1 LFFPILIPQKFFVRQ
16 LFSTLLQQQFRIF
29 VTKTAL
35 YSAIIFFLMSQLFP
49 QQLFLNGVDISSLPQ
64 VEKSGGVFQSDGKSI
79 EPVVYFANS
88 GINCARIRLW
98 NSPADGYNN
107 LASDISL
114 AHRIKNAG
122 MDVLLDFHYSDTWAD
137 PSRQTKPAA
146 WAGLDFT
153 SLTDSVYSYTK
164 RVVSTCKSEGC
175 TPKYVQIGNEI
186 TCGFL
191 WDDGKVCNSGDSA
204 WEHFSQLLKS
214 AIKGIKD
221 VTTPSDSV
229 KIILHI
235 DRSGD
240 LTGAQWFFDH
250 IAAYNVPFDIIGLS
264 YYPWWHGN
272 LQSLQ
277 QTVDTLAL
285 KYVKDILI
293 VETAYP
299 WTLAAND
306 TTTNIVGSTN
316 QLLSGY
322 NATPAGQ
329 FSFIKDVISIVKN
342 IPNHKGIGVFYWEP
356 VWITTNQSGS
366 VWENN
371 ALFDF
376 TGNAL
381 PAIGAFSNSLGI
393 QPHTVSKTK
402 LFLYENFPNPFN
414 PSTTITYYVPELSRI
429 NMAVYN
435 ILGKEVETLVNE
447 VKSPGTYSIDFNAAT
462 LPGGVYFYTLR
473 NGSNSLTR
481 KMILLK

>member
-1 LFFPILIPQKFFVRQ
+1 MAK
-16 LFSTLLQQQFRIF
+16 
-29 VTKTAL
+29 KTIYL
-35 YSAIIFFLMSQLFP
+35 VIIFLLTSRLFP
-49 QQLFLNGVDISSLPQ
+49 QQFFLNGVDFSSLPQ
-64 VEKSGGVFQSDGKSI
+64 VEKAGGGFQSSGKSI
-79 EPVVYFANS
+79 DPIVFFANS

-98 NSPADGYNN
+98 NSPADGYDN

-122 MDVLLDFHYSDTWAD
+122 MDILLDFHYSDTWAD

-146 WAGLDFT
+146 WADLDFI
-153 SLTDSVYSYTK
+153 SLNDSVYSYTK
-164 RVVSTCKSEGC
+164 QVVSTCKSEGC
-175 TPKYVQIGNEI
+175 TPKYIQIGNEI

-191 WDDGKVCNSGDSA
+191 WDDGKVCNPGDSA
-204 WEHFSQLLKS
+204 WGHFSQLLKS
-214 AIKGIKD
+214 AIKGIED

-240 LTGAQWFFDH
+240 LAGAQWFFDH
-250 IAAYNVPFDIIGLS
+250 MAAYNVPFDIIGLS

-272 LQSLQ
+272 LQSLR

-285 KYVKDILI
+285 KYDKDILI

-306 TTTNIVGSTN
+306 TATNIVGSTN

-322 NATPAGQ
+322 NATPADQ
-329 FSFIKDVISIVKN
+329 FSFVKDVISIVKN
-342 IPNHKGIGVFYWEP
+342 IPNHRGIGVFYWEP
-356 VWITTNQSGS
+356 AWITTSQSGS

-393 QPHTVSKTK
+393 EPLAVSKTK

-414 PSTTITYYVPELSRI
+414 PSTTIEYTIPTYGAVTI
-429 NMAVYN
+429 KVYN
-435 ILGKEVETLVNE
+435 VIGKEVATLVNE
-447 VKSPGTYSIDFNAAT
+447 VKSPGTYPVNFNSMN
-462 LPGGVYFYTLR
+462 LPSGIYFYTLKF
-473 NGSNSLTR
+473 GSCSNTR